1 MSNYKKIFCM
11 SVYKIITIITFC
23 VLLMIGSGTIF
34 HAHNSVFMSVLQPAV
49 RIAFLIILIFNFS
62 GCTIVEKIE
71 EKLGLK
77 NDYFEYLNSNDIE
90 QISIQSIRDTGFK
103 FIVTEASAIKEIYS
117 ILSRAK
123 VSENKSSLDP
133 DYKFEFDL
141 GDEIKEFNYVVGTED
156 GNFYNDDNVFSVSK
170 RLDEVII
177 KNLSFI
183 RKPRDFDYI
192 YYQTI
197 LEVLQIA
204 NKNQSLKDYNVGVN
218 ISGDI
223 DCLKYVFSSD
233 LNKFLAEAKKIS
245 PNIELVNNN
254 EPNFDIVITVKNRG
268 YDSSN
273 FKTLITVN
281 NKRESTENKYYVVAV
296 NEFKEWNIDVLENK
310 PSGW

>member
-1 MSNYKKIFCM
+1 MSKTLKNYILF
-11 SVYKIITIITFC
+11 I
-23 VLLMIGSGTIF
+23 
-34 HAHNSVFMSVLQPAV
+34 
-49 RIAFLIILIFNFS
+49 FLIILIFNFS
-62 GCTIVEKIE
+62 GCTIMEKIE

-90 QISIQSIRDTGFK
+90 QISIQSTRDTGFK

-177 KNLSFI
+177 K
-183 RKPRDFDYI
+183 PRDFDYI

-197 LEVLQIA
+197 LEVLQIV

-296 NEFKEWNIDVLENK
+296 NEFKEWNIAQKSYMVYFLC
-310 PSGW
+310 SSYI

>member
-1 MSNYKKIFCM
+1 MSKTLKNYILF
-11 SVYKIITIITFC
+11 I
-23 VLLMIGSGTIF
+23 
-34 HAHNSVFMSVLQPAV
+34 
-49 RIAFLIILIFNFS
+49 FLIILIFNFS

-90 QISIQSIRDTGFK
+90 QISIQSTRDTGFK

-192 YYQTI
+192 YYQSI
-197 LEVLQIA
+197 LEILQQVSKTENI
-204 NKNQSLKDYNVGVN
+204 NDYKVGVN

-223 DCLKYVFSSD
+223 DCLKYVFSTDIIS
-233 LNKFLAEAKKIS
+233 FLDKAKQII
-245 PNIELVNNN
+245 PNVELVKNN
-254 EPNFDIVITVKNRG
+254 EADFDMVITVKNRG

-273 FKTLITVN
+273 FKTLITVK
-281 NKRESTENKYYVVAV
+281 NKKENTEDKYYVSAV
-296 NEFKEWNIDVLENK
+296 NEFKEWNIEVLESK
-310 PSGW
+310 PKGW